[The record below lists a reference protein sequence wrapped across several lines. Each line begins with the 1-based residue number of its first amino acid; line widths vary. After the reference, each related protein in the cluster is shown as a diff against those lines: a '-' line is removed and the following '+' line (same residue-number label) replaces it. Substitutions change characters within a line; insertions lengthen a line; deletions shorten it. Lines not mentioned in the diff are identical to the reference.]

1 MERVAALQ
9 RKFGAWGIVLSRPVP
24 VLAEA
29 SVIAAGFTGMPFAK
43 FAALSALSNL
53 GISAAYAY
61 TGATAAD
68 RESFLLAFAGAIAAG
83 KAIAG
88 QRVGIVISGGN
99 VDLSRYA
106 ALLAPQS

>member
-1 MERVAALQ
+1 MRFFAERMKMV
-9 RKFGAWGIVLSRPVP
+9 VEP
-24 VLAEA
+24 
-29 SVIAAGFTGMPFAK
+29 TGC
-43 FAALSALSNL
+43 
-53 GISAAYAY
+53 
-61 TGATAAD
+61 
-68 RESFLLAFAGAIAAG
+68 LAFAGAIAGG